1 MQEYV
6 TVQNEIVMAE
16 EVETYN
22 DYEGVII
29 VAEKNGT
36 RHVVKREKRRSIDR
50 RNCLKIGTK
59 VVVTNPRGKRR
70 MYESVRLAADALGIH
85 RTLIDQYAQKPPRS
99 GRWVGWTFEKLS
111 VEIW

>member
-16 EVETYN
+16 EVETN
-22 DYEGVII
+22 KKYEGIII

-50 RNCLKIGTK
+50 RNNFKFGTK
-59 VVVTNPRGKRR
+59 LLVTDPKGKKRVYETIR
-70 MYESVRLAADALGIH
+70 MAADALGVH
-85 RTLIDQYAQKPPRS
+85 RSLIDQYSQKPPKS
-99 GRWVGWTFEKLS
+99 GRWMGWTFEKLS